1 MKKLAAAAVIIIT
14 ALTVCA
20 CGESPV
26 DAQAT
31 VSAPVS
37 ATVAEDSAAA
47 KADVGFCL
55 ADRGAFSDKL
65 IEDIESEC
73 ASLKIKASVTEAA
86 SAGQQREDLSEMLNA
101 EPSVIVV
108 DPVDVDSLET
118 ELAECDVHNVQVI
131 NVVDPVN
138 GKASM
143 LISPNY
149 TAIGEKA
156 GQCALDALASG
167 GGCMLLG
174 TEYDSFTMQL
184 MTDGFNSK
192 VEGNGG
198 ISVVSEQFC
207 GTDEEKAYE
216 TVKAELSKDI
226 AFIFAQSPELGRGA
240 IRAVKES
247 GKDVK
252 IAVFGGDMDIIGAVS
267 SGEAFAAIFCA
278 PGALA
283 REAVSQASQFL
294 ASESYVP
301 PQYSEIPVTVVKQ
314 ADAPSYY
321 AEGEIYAEAK

>member
-1 MKKLAAAAVIIIT
+1 MKKLAAAAMIIIT
-14 ALTVCA
+14 ALIICA
-20 CGESPV
+20 CGEAPV
-26 DAQAT
+26 GAQAT
-31 VSAPVS
+31 ASAS
-37 ATVAEDSAAA
+37 ASASAADDSAA
-47 KADVGFCL
+47 KADIGFSL

-73 ASLKIKASVTEAA
+73 ASLKLMASVAEAA
-86 SAGQQREDLSEMLNA
+86 SAEQQREDISEMLNA
-101 EPSVIVV
+101 KPSVIVV

-118 ELAECDVHNVQVI
+118 ELAECDTHNVQVI
-131 NVVDPVN
+131 NAIDPVN
-138 GKASM
+138 GNVSM

-149 TAIGEKA
+149 TTIGEKA
-156 GQCALDALASG
+156 GQCALEALASG

-192 VEGNGG
+192 IGGNSS

-216 TVKAELSKDI
+216 TVKSELTKDI
-226 AFIFAQSPELGRGA
+226 AFIFAQGPELGRGA
-240 IRAVKES
+240 IRAAQES

-267 SGEAFAAIFCA
+267 SGEAYAAIFCG

-301 PQYSEIPVTVVKQ
+301 PQYSEIPVAVVKQ

-321 AEGEIYAEAK
+321 AEGEIYAEAN